1 MSLRFRIV
9 PVLEYFVCLKNP
21 VVNSGKVIYV
31 ARNPKDCV
39 VSFYHHNKLVPSHG
53 YFGTFDQF
61 IEFFKALLQP
71 NTIITNSI
79 FLKKNR
85 SLPRPP
91 DC

>member
-9 PVLEYFVCLKNP
+9 PVLEYFVYLKNP

-71 NTIITNSI
+71 ITVNIKSI
-79 FLKKNR
+79 FLKKKIFAKT
-85 SLPRPP
+85 S
-91 DC
+91 